1 MRHFGMTGGVIRQH
15 SFMTP
20 RALRQ
25 AGSWPLLFRRIAA
38 QHAPVFFA
46 MAVPGAPLLLLPEPA
61 SLAHAAC
68 RFGETL
74 RVLACV
80 HVQDILAVLQAQGCL
95 INHACQ
101 ARIKARTECVQSQN
115 LPLQDRHNFGCL
127 ALAALRVVLCIVL
140 RVVLRVVLCIAYS
153 CLPVISFADIRN

>member
-68 RFGETL
+68 RFGKTL

-115 LPLQDRHNFGCL
+115 LPLQDWHNFGCL
-127 ALAALRVVLCIVL
+127 ALAAL

-153 CLPVISFADIRN
+153 CLPVISFADIWN